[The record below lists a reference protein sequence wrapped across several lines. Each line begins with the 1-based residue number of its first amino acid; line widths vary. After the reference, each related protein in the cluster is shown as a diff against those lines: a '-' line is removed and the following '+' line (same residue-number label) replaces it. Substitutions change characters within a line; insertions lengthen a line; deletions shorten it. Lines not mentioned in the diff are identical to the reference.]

1 MDENRNSFQTGNFQ
15 GQALCRE
22 VTRSHGGLFKIGTP
36 AFCSESI
43 GFLECTPKGPNI
55 AWFAYSL
62 SLSLS
67 LSPSLPPS
75 LSSLFCVGRLH
86 VSNAHVWTYFLYKH
100 PLSRPYNMTGLLPE
114 SLQYALV
121 YCFPPFW
128 RKISTLSS
136 ETILFH
142 VMPLQNDRSLSNPYK
157 MGCCSYA
164 SHASKGLAPDCAG
177 YIYIIVFGSPPAME
191 RWP

>member
-1 MDENRNSFQTGNFQ
+1 MKIEIRFKQ
-15 GQALCRE
+15 GISKARHFVEKLPGPMEDSLKLEPLHFAVNQLGFWNAHRQAPISPDLR
-22 VTRSHGGLFKIGTP
+22 I
-36 AFCSESI
+36 
-43 GFLECTPKGPNI
+43 
-55 AWFAYSL
+55 L

-114 SLQYALV
+114 NLQYALV

-128 RKISTLSS
+128 RKIATLSS